1 MQICLDPAD
10 KTPPFEQ
17 IKAEIIRLIAAGAL
31 PVQHRLP
38 SIRQLAGDLGVAP
51 NTVAR
56 AYRELE
62 ADGFVRSRGR
72 RGTTVARTA
81 TPSTQPSGAIDDAVT
96 DARRRGLDGPAILAL
111 VARSLAKESTRPEP
125 PRSRTGSASVTGG

>member
-1 MQICLDPAD
+1 MTTIAIDLDA

-17 IKAEIIRLIAAGAL
+17 IKSSVIELIGSGGL
-31 PVQHRLP
+31 PVDHRMP

-62 ADGFVRSRGR
+62 AEGFVRSRGR
-72 RGTTVARTA
+72 RGTVVLGHSVPVRASDPLGDAIALARRDGMSDAEILNTVARHL
-81 TPSTQPSGAIDDAVT
+81 
-96 DARRRGLDGPAILAL
+96 AR
-111 VARSLAKESTRPEP
+111 
-125 PRSRTGSASVTGG
+125 